1 VLNRSQVRLLL
12 PLSIAL
18 ALSLTGDST
27 LYAVLANQVDVVGI
41 SLGMVGL
48 LLGANRLIRIPANL
62 LAGSMNDRWPRRP
75 LFLAG
80 LVLGIVSTLSYTVAR
95 GLWPMLAGRLLW
107 GVAWSFINVGGYNM
121 ILDRSTDAD
130 RGRMAG
136 FYQMAF
142 MTGLAISPVLGG
154 ALTDALGFRPA
165 LFVCAVVSGAGLVV
179 ALVALPE
186 TRAHAAEPRGT
197 PWAGRQR
204 LRLAT
209 LLGVWRHVDR
219 QTVQAGYVYL
229 VTLFV
234 SAGVL
239 VSTIGLYL
247 GERWGT
253 DVTLGSRA
261 IGVASLT
268 GMMLALRAVLGVLAG
283 PPAGL
288 LSDRLHDRWPVVRGA
303 ILLGTGGFLILGL
316 SDGVWAVPAGVAT
329 VSLAAGALIT
339 VLAALVGD
347 RARGKR
353 QGVTMG
359 GLATAGDIG
368 AATGPLLAYALV
380 VWLDLRWVYL
390 LCAVVLVSALIATVG
405 HRTTR

>member
-12 PLSIAL
+12 PLGIAL

-27 LYAVLANQVDVVGI
+27 LYAVLANQIDVVGI
-41 SLGMVGL
+41 SLGAVGL
-48 LLGANRLIRIPANL
+48 MLGANRLIRIPANV
-62 LAGSMNDRWPRRP
+62 LAGSLNDRWPRRP

-80 LVLGIVSTLSYTVAR
+80 LVLGIVSTLSYTVAH
-95 GLWPMLAGRLLW
+95 GFWLLLAGRLLW

-121 ILDRSTDAD
+121 ILDRSTDTD

-142 MTGLAISPVLGG
+142 MIGLAISPILGG
-154 ALTDALGFRPA
+154 TLTDLLGFQPA
-165 LFVCAVVSGAGLVV
+165 LYVCALVSGAGLVV

-186 TRAHAAEPRGT
+186 TRGHSAERGI
-197 PWAGRQR
+197 PWAGGQR

-209 LLGVWRHVDR
+209 LVGGWRHVDR
-219 QTVQAGYVYL
+219 QILLAGYVYL

-234 SAGVL
+234 SGGVL

-247 GERWGT
+247 GERWGSG
-253 DVTLGSRA
+253 VTIGGRA
-261 IGVASLT
+261 IGVASLA
-268 GMMLALRAVLGVLAG
+268 GMLLALRAVLGMLAG
-283 PPAGL
+283 PPAGI
-288 LSDRLHDRWPVVRGA
+288 LSDRLHRRWPVVQGA
-303 ILLGTGGFLILGL
+303 ILFGMGGFLVLGL
-316 SDGVWAVPAGVAT
+316 LAAVWAMPIGVAM

-339 VLAALVGD
+339 VVAALVGD
-347 RARGKR
+347 RAKGNR

-368 AATGPLLAYALV
+368 AATGPLVAYALV
-380 VWLDLRWVYL
+380 VWVDLRWVYL
-390 LCAVVLVSALIATVG
+390 FCAAFLVSALIAAVG
-405 HRTTR
+405 HRTA